1 MGIVKTLNGSGS
13 DSLYVFS
20 ILMVLLM
27 FLVHLPNKYLK
38 NLGPIL
44 RGGRHAIQILTVT
57 IY

>member
-20 ILMVLLM
+20 LLMVLLM
-27 FLVHLPNKYLK
+27 FLVHLPNKYK
-38 NLGPIL
+38 NNLGPIL
-44 RGGRHAIQILTVT
+44 RGGTHAIQILTLT